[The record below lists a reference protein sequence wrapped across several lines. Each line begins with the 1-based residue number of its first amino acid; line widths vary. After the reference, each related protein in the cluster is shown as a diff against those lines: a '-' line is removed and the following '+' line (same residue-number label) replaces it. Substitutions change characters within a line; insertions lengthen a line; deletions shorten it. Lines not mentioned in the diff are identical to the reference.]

1 MKIYLARH
9 GQTNYNDLKLCN
21 ADPTVDVH
29 LTDLGLNQSKNLAE
43 QLKDIPIEI
52 IYISELRRTKQTA
65 EIVNKYHQI
74 EINVDPRLNDNR
86 TGFEGKLI
94 QDYLDALN
102 HTANAWTVRLNG
114 GESLE
119 DVVKRA
125 QSFLDYLKK
134 TEYKT
139 VLIVSS
145 QVIIQY
151 IDGIVKQVPNV
162 VAYSL
167 DIEKGSY
174 IKLEL

>member
-1 MKIYLARH
+1 M
-9 GQTNYNDLKLCN
+9 
-21 ADPTVDVH
+21 
-29 LTDLGLNQSKNLAE
+29 
-43 QLKDIPIEI
+43 
-52 IYISELRRTKQTA
+52 
-65 EIVNKYHQI
+65 
-74 EINVDPRLNDNR
+74 
-86 TGFEGKLI
+86 
-94 QDYLDALN
+94 
-102 HTANAWTVRLNG
+102 RLNG

-125 QSFLDYLKK
+125 QSFLDDLKK